1 MLVNQF
7 KYPTYQKGPGWITE
21 TMAGMIDDGED
32 PETAARREIL
42 EETGYS
48 PRRLEHIS
56 TFYLSPGG
64 TSERIVL
71 YYAEVD
77 DRKTSMGG
85 GLAEEGEDIVNVE
98 LSVEDAL
105 AQVSSGEIA
114 DAKTIIA
121 ILWLKDR
128 LAGGNIA

>member
-1 MLVNQF
+1 
-7 KYPTYQKGPGWITE
+7 
-21 TMAGMIDDGED
+21 
-32 PETAARREIL
+32 
-42 EETGYS
+42 
-48 PRRLEHIS
+48 LEHIS

-64 TSERIVL
+64 TSERIIL

-77 DRKTSMGG
+77 GEKTSAGG

-128 LAGGNIA
+128 LAGRNIA